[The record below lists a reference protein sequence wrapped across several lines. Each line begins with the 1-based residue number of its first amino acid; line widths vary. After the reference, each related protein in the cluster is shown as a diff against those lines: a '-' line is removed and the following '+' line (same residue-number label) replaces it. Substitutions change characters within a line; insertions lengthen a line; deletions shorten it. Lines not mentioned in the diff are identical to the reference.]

1 MKPSQQ
7 IAEEMVANCIDNL
20 WAEEASV
27 GGDKLT
33 ILGSIPLT
41 QLIEVARAASE
52 MLEELQS
59 FGSGDLDYK
68 WEDAIEALKQ
78 TGKAD
83 WL

>member
-7 IAEEMVANCIDNL
+7 IAEEMVANCVDNL

-27 GGDKLT
+27 EGDKLT
-33 ILGSIPLT
+33 ILGSIPLA
-41 QLIEVARAASE
+41 QLIEVARAANE

-68 WEDAIEALKQ
+68 WEDALKQLKQ